1 MDWIRGL
8 DWMTV
13 IQRKRAESYHFFHTH
28 PEMEG
33 SEWTG
38 SGARLDDNF
47 ESMSTQ
53 SLCYSG
59 EAGRE
64 LPLPY

>member
-1 MDWIRGL
+1 MLGSEGSEWAGSGGL

-13 IQRKRAESYHFFHTH
+13 IQRKRAESYHFFPTH

-38 SGARLDDNF
+38 SG
-47 ESMSTQ
+47 
-53 SLCYSG
+53 G
-59 EAGRE
+59 
-64 LPLPY
+64 

>member
-13 IQRKRAESYHFFHTH
+13 IQRKRAESYHFFPTH

-33 SEWTG
+33 NEWTG
-38 SGARLDDNF
+38 SG
-47 ESMSTQ
+47 
-53 SLCYSG
+53 G
-59 EAGRE
+59 
-64 LPLPY
+64 